1 MKLLYHPKVK
11 SSDLRRMDP
20 QVKRRI
26 RAAIRSKLSD
36 EPESFAKPLAYT
48 RQGLWSLRVGP
59 WRVIFALRED
69 AVWVLRIGH
78 RKDVYR
84 DLEGRSVP
92 EDD

>member
-11 SSDLRRMDP
+11 TSDLQRLDS
-20 QVKRRI
+20 QVTRRI
-26 RAAIRSKLSD
+26 RAAIRSKLTA

-59 WRVIFALRED
+59 WRVIFTMRED
-69 AVWVLRIGH
+69 AVWILRIGH
-78 RKDVYR
+78 RRDVYR

-92 EDD
+92 GDD